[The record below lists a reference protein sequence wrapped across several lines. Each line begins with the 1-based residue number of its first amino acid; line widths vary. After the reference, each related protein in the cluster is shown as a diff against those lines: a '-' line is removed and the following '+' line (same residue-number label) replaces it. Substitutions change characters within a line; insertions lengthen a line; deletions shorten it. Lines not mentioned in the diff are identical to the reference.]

1 MMHMGTKGK
10 KIAWILAALFILL
23 VITIDFLFCAHT
35 TILVSLILAAG
46 LPLVSYLRKKSS
58 NVFFN
63 TILYTLIGFTIG
75 LIVSLVIT
83 CLSIISAHF
92 KPGPMAGEAILIY
105 IILILASCYGF
116 VFGALDSIFR
126 KTKAETKS
134 PKPAVRLL
142 LLIILMIIITLT
154 TRILPRLRLLII
166 LGVLTILG
174 YTAYKNKK

>member
-1 MMHMGTKGK
+1 MMHMGSKGK
-10 KIAWILAALFILL
+10 KIAWILAALFILF
-23 VITIDFLFCAHT
+23 VITVDSLFCGY
-35 TILVSLILAAG
+35 IPILILAVG
-46 LPLVSYLRKKSS
+46 LLLVSYLRKKSS

-75 LIVSLVIT
+75 LIVSLIII

-92 KPGPMAGEAILIY
+92 KPDPMTAEAIFIY
-105 IILILASCYGF
+105 VILILASLYGF
-116 VFGALDSIFR
+116 VFGVLDSIFR

-134 PKPAVRLL
+134 PQPAVSLL
-142 LLIILMIIITLT
+142 LLIMLVIIITLII